1 MTLENRR
8 KESLISDETRALVVS
23 EAQTAKTI
31 MEVSKK
37 VGCSRQTVKRVLDSV
52 GFDYTK
58 FRPYRGR
65 MPTDQHVFFVGT
77 VRRNSTVLSYI
88 RRHSLLKDECAI
100 CGLAP
105 KWNGKALKLQLDHI
119 DGNAF
124 NNLFDNLR
132 ILCPNCHTQTETFT
146 GRNIK

>member
-1 MTLENRR
+1 MNKGR
-8 KESLISDETRALVVS
+8 ESLLSEETKASIVT
-23 EAQTAKTI
+23 EAETAKTI
-31 MEVSKK
+31 MEVAKR
-37 VGCSRQTVKRVLDSV
+37 VGCSRQSVKRVLDAS
-52 GFDYTK
+52 GFDYKK

-65 MPTDQHVFFVGT
+65 MPTEQHIFFKGD
-77 VRRNSTVLSYI
+77 VRRNNTVFAYI
-88 RRHSLLKDECAI
+88 RRHNLLKDECAI
-100 CGLAP
+100 CGQASY
-105 KWNGKALKLQLDHI
+105 WNGKPLRLQLDHI